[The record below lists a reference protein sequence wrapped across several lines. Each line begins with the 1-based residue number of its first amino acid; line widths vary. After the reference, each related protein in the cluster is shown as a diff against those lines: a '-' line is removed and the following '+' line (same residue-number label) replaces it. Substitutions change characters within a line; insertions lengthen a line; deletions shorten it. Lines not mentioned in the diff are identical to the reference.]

1 VRRKDDFDKDER
13 SIRAKEQAAW
23 IVRSDQ
29 CLCVFAFFLTI
40 SLIGIP
46 SQSICTAPCEVPG
59 QPTLMTRPCSPNTT
73 LMIRPCSPNTT
84 FMTRPC
90 SPNTTL
96 MTRPCSPNTTLMTRP
111 CSPNT
116 SLPQIAAPLRAE
128 PRSQQICAHDSL
140 IGKAW

>member
-1 VRRKDDFDKDER
+1 MRRKDDFDKDER

-73 LMIRPCSPNTT
+73 LM
-84 FMTRPC
+84 
-90 SPNTTL
+90 
-96 MTRPCSPNTTLMTRP
+96 TRP